1 MVYRISRLRK
11 FAYGAQNVV
20 IIFVNYTLNYTSCT
34 KKNLG
39 FLRLIFLYSVA
50 MFGHKK
56 CKLLNSICI
65 D

>member
-34 KKNLG
+34 LKNLD

-50 MFGHKK
+50 MLERKM
-56 CKLLNSICI
+56 
-65 D
+65 